1 MINVITET
9 CRGHKIWYLRL
20 YYYHCVDASAG
31 ALLVTKNVIRTV
43 AKNVIRPV
51 AKNVIHPVVKNVIRP
66 VIKNVIR
73 PVAKNVI
80 RPVVE
85 NVISPVVGVSALTWF
100 VRYIWNLQFLY
111 NNIII

>member
-66 VIKNVIR
+66 V
-73 PVAKNVI
+73 AKNVI

>member
-1 MINVITET
+1 MLLQKRS
-9 CRGHKIWYLRL
+9 RGHKIWYLRL

-43 AKNVIRPV
+43 A
-51 AKNVIHPVVKNVIRP
+51 
-66 VIKNVIR
+66 KNVIR

>member
-51 AKNVIHPVVKNVIRP
+51 AKNVI
-66 VIKNVIR
+66 
-73 PVAKNVI
+73 